1 MNQLHLKILCD
12 NQNDWIAHATY
23 ETAQKNEDSGLD
35 IPMPETV
42 TVPAKSIGFMVD
54 LGIKTEANWGYMLLP
69 RSSISK
75 TPLRLANSVGIIDKA
90 YRGKLMVKLDN
101 LSDTDFT
108 LEKGKY
114 YFQIIA
120 YNGILPTFTI
130 VETLSETLR
139 NEGGFGSTTK

>member
-1 MNQLHLKILCD
+1 MENLNLKIVCD
-12 NQNDWIAHATY
+12 NEEHWNAHATY
-23 ETAQKNEDSGLD
+23 ETAQQNEDSGLD
-35 IPMPETV
+35 IPMPESI
-42 TVPAKSIGFMVD
+42 TVPGKSIAFTID

-120 YNGILPTFTI
+120 YNGILPTFTL

>member
-42 TVPAKSIGFMVD
+42 TVPSKSIGFMVD
-54 LGIKTEANWGYMLLP
+54 LGIKTEANLGYMLLP